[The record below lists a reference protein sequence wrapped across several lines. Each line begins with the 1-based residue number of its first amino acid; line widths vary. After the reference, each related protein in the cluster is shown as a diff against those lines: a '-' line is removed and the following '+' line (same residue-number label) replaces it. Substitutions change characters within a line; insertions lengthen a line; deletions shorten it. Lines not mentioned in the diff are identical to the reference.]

1 MIKKKGTVWII
12 AGLVLIITAFFLIGY
27 NLWTEYS
34 AGVQIEKDANR
45 LAEMIFEETKLYPWD
60 TDLNNTEVEYPDYVL
75 YPNMDMPVKEIDG
88 AQYIG
93 LLCVSKLDLEL
104 PIQSE
109 WSYPNMKI
117 SPCRYEG
124 SIYLNNMVI
133 CGHNYRTHFGALKD
147 LEKGDLITFTDVD
160 GNEFWYE
167 VMETEI
173 LQPKAVEEM
182 TSGDWDLTLFTCTIG
197 GAARVTIRCEET
209 NDLQNML
216 H

>member
-12 AGLVLIITAFFLIGY
+12 AGLLLLLAALSLVGY
-27 NLWTEYS
+27 NVWTEFS
-34 AGVQIEKDANR
+34 AGAQANEVVNR
-45 LAEMIFEETKLYPWD
+45 LAEIIPKETCSVPSD
-60 TDLNNTEVEYPDYVL
+60 SDLSSTEMEYPYYVL
-75 YPNMDMPVKEIDG
+75 NPDMDMPVEEIDG
-88 AQYIG
+88 AKYIG
-93 LLCVSKLDLEL
+93 LLSIPKLGLEL

-133 CGHNYRTHFGALKD
+133 CAHNYSTHFGTLKD
-147 LEKGDLITFTDVD
+147 LDKGDLITFTDTD
-160 GNEFWYE
+160 GNTFEYQ

-173 LQPKAVEEM
+173 LEPTAVEEM

-197 GAARVTIRCEET
+197 GAARVTIRCT
-209 NDLQNML
+209 GTGDWQNML
-216 H
+216 Y